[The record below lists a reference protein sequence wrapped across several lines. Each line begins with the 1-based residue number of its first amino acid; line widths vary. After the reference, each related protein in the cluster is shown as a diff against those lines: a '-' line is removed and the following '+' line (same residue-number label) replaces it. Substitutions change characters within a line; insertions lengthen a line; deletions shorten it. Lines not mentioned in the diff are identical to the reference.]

1 MDFSMTSKFSE
12 NPECWLINIEGEVD
26 VFNSADMKTKLI
38 ELVDKKQADI
48 KIECKNLTYIDSTG
62 LGAFIAVLKK
72 TKEYEKSVYFKN
84 LKPSLS
90 KLFKITNLDKVF
102 IIENDSKEGDS
113 NE

>member
-1 MDFSMTSKFSE
+1 
-12 NPECWLINIEGEVD
+12 
-26 VFNSADMKTKLI
+26 MKTKIIDLI
-38 ELVDKKQADI
+38 EKKPIDVR
-48 KIECKNLTYIDSTG
+48 IECKDLSYIDSTG

-72 TKEYEKSVYFKN
+72 TKEFEKSIYFQN

-102 IIENDSKEGDS
+102 VIEGDQ

>member
-1 MDFSMTSKFSE
+1 MDFSMNSVYSE
-12 NPECWLINIEGEVD
+12 KNNCWLITIEGEVD
-26 VFNSADMKTKLI
+26 IFNSTEMKTKIIYII
-38 ELVDKKQADI
+38 EKKPIDVR
-48 KIECKNLTYIDSTG
+48 IECKDLSYIDSTG

-72 TKEYEKSVYFKN
+72 TKEFEKSIYFQN

-102 IIENDSKEGDS
+102 VIEGDQ